1 MVIFFKQMDQ
11 KQSRSEN
18 NKICCCSV
26 WVCIF
31 LQVDSLNLQ
40 DSRDQQEGAA
50 NNLFRAADTNT
61 VYTALCIFV
70 NLTL

>member
-1 MVIFFKQMDQ
+1 MVIFLKQMDQ
-11 KQSRSEN
+11 KQSRLEN
-18 NKICCCSV
+18 NKICCSV